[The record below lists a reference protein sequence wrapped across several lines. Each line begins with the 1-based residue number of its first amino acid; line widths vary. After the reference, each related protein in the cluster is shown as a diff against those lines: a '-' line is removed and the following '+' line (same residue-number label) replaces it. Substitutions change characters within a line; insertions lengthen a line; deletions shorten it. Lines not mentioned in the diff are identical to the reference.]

1 MSKKTESQPESGPSP
16 IGEISQEPSALE
28 AFLDANQKK
37 LILVGILAILCL
49 IGYVIYDG
57 LRKLAASD
65 AAGEVAAART
75 VPELDAVS
83 KSRAGTN
90 AGGSAL
96 IFKSQRLWQ
105 DQQQQE
111 AIDTLQSFVND
122 YPEHPAIGSAYA
134 SIGSYHQQMGK
145 LDEAKAAYEKSA
157 ETTTAASSLALL
169 SLGDLARSAGDHD
182 AAEAFYKRITTEYED
197 SHFQAKTWARQRL
210 ELIGVDAPTEKAP
223 ELPTPAPATAPAV
236 TTDPVIIPGIP
247 ANPANPD
254 SETET
259 PETEKASQTE
269 PETESGEL
277 PPLEL
282 PEESSPTGLPEKP
295 ENPSSPAS
303 E

>member
-1 MSKKTESQPESGPSP
+1 MSEKTEPQPASGPSP
-16 IGEISQEPSALE
+16 IGEISQEPSAFE

-37 LILVGILAILCL
+37 LILLGILAILCL
-49 IGYVIYDG
+49 VGYVIFDG
-57 LRKLAASD
+57 LRKLAKTD

-111 AIDTLQSFVND
+111 AIDTLQSFVSD

-145 LDEAKAAYEKSA
+145 LDEAKTAYEKSA
-157 ETTTAASSLALL
+157 DTSSAASSLALL
-169 SLGDLARSAGDHD
+169 SLGDLARSEGDHD

-197 SHFQAKTWARQRL
+197 SHFQAKAWARQRL
-210 ELIGVDAPTEKAP
+210 ELIGVDAPTEKVP
-223 ELPTPAPATAPAV
+223 ELPKPTTPASPAV
-236 TTDPVIIPGIP
+236 TTDPVTIPGIP
-247 ANPANPD
+247 AKPD

-259 PETEKASQTE
+259 PKIGQTPDNK
-269 PETESGEL
+269 PETEPREL

-282 PEESSPTGLPEKP
+282 PEESSPTELPEKP
-295 ENPSSPAS
+295 ESPDSPAS